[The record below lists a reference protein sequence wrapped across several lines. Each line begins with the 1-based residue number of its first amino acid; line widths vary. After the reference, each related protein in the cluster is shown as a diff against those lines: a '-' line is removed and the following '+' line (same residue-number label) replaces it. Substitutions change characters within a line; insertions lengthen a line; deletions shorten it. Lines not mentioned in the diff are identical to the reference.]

1 MPTYRNGPVSSN
13 VSPQKVT
20 MRNLHEI
27 SRHYLRLVAEADRV
41 KNTDFMIDL
50 NGGRTIYFW
59 DARNFA
65 RQLGIDDFE
74 LNEVV
79 RFLSAKGLLYWRH
92 NYDTVKTVELT
103 DKGFKWEFHESLL
116 QHEQEQESKVV
127 NNISIVNNSG
137 LVNVQGVLEN
147 VTQSIQSAPSLSGP
161 KREELAGLFDQLKA
175 ELLRTPTSH
184 SEHAE
189 VLAEQAK
196 DISEEL
202 KRPQPRD
209 SMLRIKGSGL
219 VEAAKALGS
228 VLPAAMAIAKQI
240 AEFIA
245 NPAG

>member
-1 MPTYRNGPVSSN
+1 
-13 VSPQKVT
+13 

-41 KNTDFMIDL
+41 KNTEFMINL
-50 NGGRTIYFW
+50 HGGRTIYFW

-65 RQLGIDDFE
+65 RQLGVDDFE

-79 RFLSAKGLLYWRH
+79 RFLSSKDLLYWRH
-92 NYDTVKTVELT
+92 NYDTIKTVELT
-103 DKGFKWEFHESLL
+103 DKGFKWEFYESLL
-116 QHEQEQESKVV
+116 QPEQEQEPNVV
-127 NNISIVNNSG
+127 NNINIVNNSG

-161 KREELAGLFDQLKA
+161 KREELVGLFDQLKA
-175 ELLRTPTSH
+175 ELARTPASH

-189 VLAEQAK
+189 VLADQAK
-196 DISEEL
+196 EISEEL
-202 KRPQPRD
+202 KRPQPRE
-209 SMLRIKGSGL
+209 SMLKIKGLGL

-228 VLPAAMAIAKQI
+228 VLPTVMAIAEQI
-240 AEFIA
+240 AKFVA